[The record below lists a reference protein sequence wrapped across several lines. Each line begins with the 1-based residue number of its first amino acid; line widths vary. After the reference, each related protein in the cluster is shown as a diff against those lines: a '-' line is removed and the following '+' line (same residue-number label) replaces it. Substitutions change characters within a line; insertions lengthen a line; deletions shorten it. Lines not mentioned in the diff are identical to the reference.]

1 MGDILKNLG
10 STVLAGTERAEYD
23 FYSTDPQAVNDLLA
37 KMPELGKRGLKVLE
51 PCAGIGTIADRYTT
65 ITKNEVDMY
74 DIVQR
79 RDDIICSDYMDVDA
93 FGKYDLIIT
102 NFPYKNATKANPIG
116 FNQLLNKAL
125 NDVKPGGYVASFQK
139 LLQLESKKRYE
150 EIYGRRKPEII
161 FVYSHRM
168 KCFKNGDTS
177 QIANSAVA
185 YSWAV
190 WHKDMDGFFSKDTKL
205 DWIY

>member
-10 STVLAGTERAEYD
+10 STVLAGVERAEYD
-23 FYSTDPQAVNDLLA
+23 FYSSDPQAVNDLLA

-102 NFPYKNATKANPIG
+102 NFPYKNATKTNPIG

-161 FVYSHRM
+161 WVYSHRM
-168 KCFKNGDTS
+168 KCFKNGDIS

-185 YSWAV
+185 YSWVV
-190 WHKDMDGFFSKDTKL
+190 WHKDMDGFFSKDTRL